1 MSEHRWYAIQ
11 TTAGHENKV
20 RSLIERRIKDDPRSE
35 EEKPIRQALVP
46 TQEVG
51 DQERQEGDGGAQ
63 DLSGLRAREHGLE
76 SGDDPRHQRH
86 PGRDQ
91 VRRHRATAD
100 AAPARRSEPP
110 PRDRG
115 SSEGRGAAGDHPV
128 PDRPGGGDHRRAV
141 LGVLRD
147 GGRGDPR
154 QREGAGGRV
163 AVRAAHLRGTGLLTV
178 EGALDG
184 EGDCCNGEAP
194 GARRAGDPR
203 PAGRHGPGAA
213 RREHHGVRQAVQC
226 QDGPGAGDDHAGRGD
241 DLQGPDLHLHYQD
254 APGRRAPKE
263 GSRHREG
270 VPHLQPA
277 EGGEGH
283 ARAAEKDRRDQAAR
297 SERERPGRRYE
308 NGGRHGS
315 LDGAGGG
322 GLMRVHGK
330 HYRAAVATLE
340 PRKLYSPRE
349 AVEKVKA
356 TAYAKFDESVD
367 IAVRLGVDPKHADQ
381 IVRGTVSL
389 PHGTGKKV
397 RVLVIAQGEKAKE
410 AEAAGADFVGI
421 EYVQKIKDGWLD
433 TDVIVAT
440 PDVMGQLGPLGKVLG
455 PRGLMPNPKAGTVTM
470 DVARAVKE
478 LKAGKIEFRVDKSG
492 IVHAPTG
499 KKSFAVEALEENL
512 RAFMEAIVRARPA
525 AAKGHYIRSITVSST
540 MGPGV
545 PVDPAVFA

>member
-1 MSEHRWYAIQ
+1 
-11 TTAGHENKV
+11 
-20 RSLIERRIKDDPRSE
+20 
-35 EEKPIRQALVP
+35 
-46 TQEVG
+46 
-51 DQERQEGDGGAQ
+51 
-63 DLSGLRAREHGLE
+63 
-76 SGDDPRHQRH
+76 
-86 PGRDQ
+86 
-91 VRRHRATAD
+91 
-100 AAPARRSEPP
+100 
-110 PRDRG
+110 
-115 SSEGRGAAGDHPV
+115 
-128 PDRPGGGDHRRAV
+128 
-141 LGVLRD
+141 
-147 GGRGDPR
+147 
-154 QREGAGGRV
+154 
-163 AVRAAHLRGTGLLTV
+163 
-178 EGALDG
+178 
-184 EGDCCNGEAP
+184 
-194 GARRAGDPR
+194 
-203 PAGRHGPGAA
+203 
-213 RREHHGVRQAVQC
+213 
-226 QDGPGAGDDHAGRGD
+226 
-241 DLQGPDLHLHYQD
+241 
-254 APGRRAPKE
+254 
-263 GSRHREG
+263 
-270 VPHLQPA
+270 
-277 EGGEGH
+277 
-283 ARAAEKDRRDQAAR
+283 
-297 SERERPGRRYE
+297 
-308 NGGRHGS
+308 
-315 LDGAGGG
+315 
-322 GLMRVHGK
+322 
-330 HYRAAVATLE
+330 
-340 PRKLYSPRE
+340 
-349 AVEKVKA
+349 VKA

-478 LKAGKIEFRVDKSG
+478 LKAGKFEFRVDKSG